1 MYAVIESGG
10 RQFKVEA
17 GDVIDVEREDHLTE
31 SAGSKAESKKTNVLF
46 DRVLLLSSDDGSVKV
61 GSPTIEGAKVTGV
74 LVDEVRGPKLL
85 VFKKKRR
92 KGYKRLRGHRQDLH
106 RVKIEKIEG

>member
-10 RQFKVEA
+10 RQYKVEK
-17 GDVIDVEREDHLTE
+17 GDVIDVELLEDD
-31 SAGSKAESKKTNVLF
+31 SKKASVRF
-46 DRVLLLSSDDGSVKV
+46 DRVLLLAGQDGAVKV
-61 GSPTIEGAKVTGV
+61 GSPTVEGAQVTGV
-74 LVDEVRGPKLL
+74 LVDEVRGPKIT